1 MVNTNAKHQKA
12 MLLLGVSSLILWG
25 VLTFEGLSSAVA
37 IWWGN
42 EIFNHC
48 FLILPVCIYLIN
60 TKRTQLSQ
68 TPFKPTLF
76 PLPLIAVLA
85 FCYIVGVVGK
95 INLVQHLATFT
106 LLPLI
111 VWSLIGHQA
120 ARVIWFPLVFV
131 IFSVPVGEQ
140 LIPSLQSITAD
151 GAAALLEFSGIPLF
165 RNGLYLEIPSG
176 RFVVAEACS
185 GVSFFIA
192 SIVIGLMYTYLFI
205 EGRKRQA
212 LFILIAFVLPVL
224 ANIVRVYGIISIA
237 HYSNMQYAVGADHLI
252 YGWVFFS
259 FVIVCLFIIGE
270 KIRDKQLSPDRETP
284 LVAPPCE
291 YRPGPVVLLLCILV
305 GANLWQVSISL
316 GSTKP
321 LDSGLPALAKPL
333 SNQCSAGLT
342 WQPPANN
349 ATEFSVVDVPWQD
362 KCAVRLYRAWFNE
375 VDESEL
381 VSAQNRLYH
390 PTDWTLLD
398 ERTETIQLAG
408 SVVKLTVL
416 QITNSAGDTIYL
428 TRWYRIGN
436 NTFVS
441 AFKAKLYQ
449 LQLALVGESPAG
461 EWVVLA
467 WHDDVPLREVLD
479 SYSLLAE

>member
-1 MVNTNAKHQKA
+1 M
-12 MLLLGVSSLILWG
+12 
-25 VLTFEGLSSAVA
+25 
-37 IWWGN
+37 
-42 EIFNHC
+42 
-48 FLILPVCIYLIN
+48 
-60 TKRTQLSQ
+60 
-68 TPFKPTLF
+68 
-76 PLPLIAVLA
+76 
-85 FCYIVGVVGK
+85 
-95 INLVQHLATFT
+95 
-106 LLPLI
+106 
-111 VWSLIGHQA
+111 
-120 ARVIWFPLVFV
+120 
-131 IFSVPVGEQ
+131 
-140 LIPSLQSITAD
+140 
-151 GAAALLEFSGIPLF
+151 
-165 RNGLYLEIPSG
+165 
-176 RFVVAEACS
+176 
-185 GVSFFIA
+185 
-192 SIVIGLMYTYLFI
+192 
-205 EGRKRQA
+205 
-212 LFILIAFVLPVL
+212 L

-375 VDESEL
+375 VGDSEL

-461 EWVVLA
+461 QWLVLA